1 MDKLQI
7 MSLCLTISLL
17 AFAWEHVLYM
27 KMVKQNRQLKEENAK
42 LVTEKLAV
50 QNNFDTDPV
59 K

>member
-1 MDKLQI
+1 MDKLQL

-17 AFAWEHVLYM
+17 AFAWEHILYV
-27 KMVKQNRQLKEENAK
+27 KIVKQNCQLKEENAK
-42 LVTEKLAV
+42 LMTEVLAM